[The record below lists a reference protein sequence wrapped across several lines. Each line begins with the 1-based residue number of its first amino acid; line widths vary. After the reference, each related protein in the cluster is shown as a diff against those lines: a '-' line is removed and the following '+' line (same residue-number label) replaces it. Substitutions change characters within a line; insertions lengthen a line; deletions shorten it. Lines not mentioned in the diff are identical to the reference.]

1 MYAKI
6 TSSSNQFS
14 NILNI
19 FVVLVP
25 SAEWY
30 AISYSDIPFVSVLVI
45 SKHVHKVCSTFSV
58 LNKIRAQ
65 ACLQLKIDLFD
76 LVFAVFTKLA

>member
-1 MYAKI
+1 MKKI
-6 TSSSNQFS
+6 TRFSNQFS

-25 SAEWY
+25 SAEWHS
-30 AISYSDIPFVSVLVI
+30 ISYSDIPFVSVLMI
-45 SKHVHKVCSTFSV
+45 SNHVHEVCSTFSA
-58 LNKIRAQ
+58 LNKIRSQ

-76 LVFAVFTKLA
+76 LVFAFFTKLA